1 MVDPNHVSLL
11 EHPAAEGGSEIP
23 TSTCNRYFASFAVAV
38 AASLVFPSDLAP
50 EAVVG
55 VVATMTTETDRPP
68 RARGGIRFRSDPTAS
83 SNGCE
88 LGWIAEP
95 KMRDLKRILQRRETS
110 INLASTIGAAFQGAL
125 VKIAAGILRAA

>member
-1 MVDPNHVSLL
+1 MVDPSRASLL
-11 EHPAAEGGSEIP
+11 EYPAPEDGSEIP
-23 TSTCNRYFASFAVAV
+23 MSTCNRYFASLAV

-55 VVATMTTETDRPP
+55 VVAMMTTETDRPP

-110 INLASTIGAAFQGAL
+110 INLASTIGAAFQGAS